1 MKWPWVSR
9 TQYDA
14 LHDAFTAE
22 TERSAGL
29 RASVEHMERALANA
43 DGRARAYQD
52 HAERADARFDAL
64 WQKYLEATRPPEPKA
79 VVAQTYRSD
88 EQAVRVVEDGF
99 VKKLAADLKAKGI
112 PDAVAQMEATRIR
125 RETTRVGA

>member
-1 MKWPWVSR
+1 MVEAVVAQGQAPGDQVKWPWVSR
-9 TQYDA
+9 S
-14 LHDAFTAE
+14 TAE
-22 TERSAGL
+22 AWQ
-29 RASVEHMERALANA
+29 A
-43 DGRARAYQD
+43 

-64 WQKYLEATRPPEPKA
+64 WQKYLDATRPPEPKA

>member
-1 MKWPWVSR
+1 
-9 TQYDA
+9 
-14 LHDAFTAE
+14 
-22 TERSAGL
+22 
-29 RASVEHMERALANA
+29 MEAWQA
-43 DGRARAYQD
+43 
-52 HAERADARFDAL
+52 HAERAAARFDAL
-64 WQKYLEATRPPEPKA
+64 WQKYLDATRPPEPKA

-125 RETTRVGA
+125 RETTRVGALELVTDSSSTRPCGGATMRRTWQPPRPPPWRPPPTPPASP